1 MPESIQTKEP
11 DSRPVFLFILNR
23 MSRRKPVAA
32 NDFDP
37 HNPAL
42 KWIVLAVSFIISVG
56 SIYYTDVLVD
66 QLKEREHQQVQLFAR
81 AIEYTLN
88 ENLNSN
94 ILFVSEEIINKNN
107 SVPTILVDGQN
118 NILQFRNIGIDSTRS
133 PRAIQERLTRELER
147 MADTYDP
154 IIITLKDP
162 TTDEVFGTQKVY
174 YRNSALLT
182 QLIAYPYVQLTV
194 IAIFGFISYL
204 AFNYSKAAEQN
215 RVWVGLAKETAH
227 QLGTPL
233 SSLMAWIEVIREDP
247 EMREKGIVDELEKD
261 IHKLRIVT
269 ERFSS
274 IGSVPVLRRE
284 NVVALINNVVTYL
297 RPRISSRIGIEVFT
311 LSDQIPAMVH
321 APLFEWVIENLCKNA
336 VDAMG
341 SSGAIAIKIL
351 RGSEGK
357 VFIDVSDTGKGIP
370 RSRIAMVFKAGF
382 TTKKR
387 GWGLGLTLAQRII
400 ETYHD
405 GKIYIKS
412 SEENQGTT
420 FRIALNAAPPNDE
433 GARAAAGKP
442 EAADPRANGHQ

>member
-1 MPESIQTKEP
+1 MTK
-11 DSRPVFLFILNR
+11 LNPIP
-23 MSRRKPVAA
+23 SG
-32 NDFDP
+32 DFYQ
-37 HNPAL
+37 HNPKL
-42 KWIVLAVSFIISVG
+42 KWIVLAVSFLISVT
-56 SIYYTDVLVD
+56 SIYYTTVLVD
-66 QLKEREHQQVQLFAR
+66 QLKDRERQQVQLFAR

-88 ENLNSN
+88 ESLNSN

-107 SVPTILVDGQN
+107 SVPTILVDEN
-118 NILQFRNIGIDSTRS
+118 NTVIQSRNIDIDSSRS
-133 PRAIQERLTRELER
+133 EKAIREQLARELQS

-162 TTDEVFGTQKVY
+162 NTNEVFGTQKVY
-174 YRNSALLT
+174 YRNSFLLT

-247 EMREKGIVDELEKD
+247 YMRAKGVADELEKD
-261 IHKLRIVT
+261 IHKLKVVT

-274 IGSVPVLRRE
+274 IGSVPALKKE
-284 NVVALINNVVTYL
+284 NIVTLINNVVTYL
-297 RPRISSRIGIEVFT
+297 RPRISSRITIEVFT
-311 LSDQIPAMVH
+311 LSDNISALVH

-341 SSGAIAIKIL
+341 SSGTVAIKIL

-357 VFIDVSDTGKGIP
+357 VFIDISDTGKGIP
-370 RSRIAMVFKAGF
+370 RSKLGMVFKAGF

-387 GWGLGLTLAQRII
+387 GWGLGLTLAKRII

-405 GKIYIKS
+405 GKIFVKS
-412 SEENQGTT
+412 SEENLGTT
-420 FRIALNAAPPNDE
+420 FRISLNAAPQTVSE
-433 GARAAAGKP
+433 KVVF
-442 EAADPRANGHQ
+442 